1 MEQDF
6 TSMEQDLASMKQDL
20 AWALDDNIKGVMK
33 ALQEHKSVLC
43 YEVLS
48 RIQRGELF
56 IEFPRP

>member
-1 MEQDF
+1 
-6 TSMEQDLASMKQDL
+6 MKQDL